1 MKIHRN
7 LLIIYFN
14 FGFSI
19 IFSIINPCFSYRFLA
34 TLLESKTDNVM
45 LLTFLLSKMY
55 FKNSFNAIEP
65 KPIPVFSGFITNL
78 PMWILSILDLISC
91 IIPTNSSS
99 LKIEKTFSSFSYF
112 VTIKRIRYLVPHP
125 LFLKIL
131 TLIIRPFT

>member
-7 LLIIYFN
+7 FLIIYFN

-99 LKIEKTFSSFSYF
+99 LKIEKTFSSF
-112 VTIKRIRYLVPHP
+112 L
-125 LFLKIL
+125 IL
-131 TLIIRPFT
+131 SQSSG